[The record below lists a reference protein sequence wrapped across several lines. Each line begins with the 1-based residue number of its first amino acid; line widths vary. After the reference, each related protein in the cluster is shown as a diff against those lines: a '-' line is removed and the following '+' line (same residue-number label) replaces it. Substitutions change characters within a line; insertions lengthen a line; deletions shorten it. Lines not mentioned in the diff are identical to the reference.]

1 MSKHGGLLC
10 FDLLQLGLLSP
21 GATSVFGGDLFARKQ
36 GANAY
41 GVFGLTLENDTVEA
55 ALVIQND
62 IENWKREINQL
73 ENEANRL
80 YLILETIH

>member
-55 ALVIQND
+55 ALVG
-62 IENWKREINQL
+62 RAL
-73 ENEANRL
+73 EKFS
-80 YLILETIH
+80 LIGFCNHWS